1 MFIYSTS
8 VEKLISLLLFLLQAP
23 CRAELQRALDRLASN
38 TRTHDDLFTIPIPNC
53 DKNGDFHTKQVCA
66 FKHTLMMRVTELFEH
81 YLAVCNAELWIF
93 IIKPIQIKMPIF
105 ILQTVPF
112 QLHQQYLVQNTKHA
126 CSWWNFVL
134 LVQDQ
139 HKSVSKQTLLREHAN
154 AKTLVFQAHIKKVI
168 YFHKSRVEL
177 CV

>member
-1 MFIYSTS
+1 MS
-8 VEKLISLLLFLLQAP
+8 
-23 CRAELQRALDRLASN
+23 CRATEGTGQIGIEHPHARWSLHN
-38 TRTHDDLFTIPIPNC
+38 P
-53 DKNGDFHTKQVCA
+53 HTKLWQERR
-66 FKHTLMMRVTELFEH
+66 FPRQTGLWLQTHTRDEGYWITEC
-81 YLAVCNAELWIF
+81 YLAVRNSELWIF

-112 QLHQQYLVQNTKHA
+112 QQHQQYLGQNTKHA

-139 HKSVSKQTLLREHAN
+139 HKRFSKQTFLWENAN
-154 AKTLVFQAHIKKVI
+154 AKTLVFQAHIKKSDLLSQIESWSV
-168 YFHKSRVEL
+168 